1 MTRSSATAKGD
12 GPSPEAGCG
21 PQQPW
26 PGQAEQ
32 PLVALVIPKPGDT
45 PAVHGGSTRDPH
57 LFY

>member
-12 GPSPEAGCG
+12 GRSPEAGRG

-26 PGQAEQ
+26 LGQAEQ
-32 PLVALVIPKPGDT
+32 LLLALVIPNPGDT
-45 PAVHGGSTRDPH
+45 PAVHGGSTRDPC